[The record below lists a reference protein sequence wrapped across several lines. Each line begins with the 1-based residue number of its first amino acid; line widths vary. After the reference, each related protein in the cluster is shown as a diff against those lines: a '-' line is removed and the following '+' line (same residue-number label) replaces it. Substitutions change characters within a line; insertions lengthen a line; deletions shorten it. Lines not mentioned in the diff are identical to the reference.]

1 VDAWVV
7 FAVTAAAVIAGGSV
21 LARAADVIAG
31 RTGLG
36 RLWMGTIAVALVT
49 SLPEFVTDTA
59 AVRQGAVDL
68 AVGDLF
74 GSSMAN
80 MAILGAISLA
90 FPTRRLLQSVALE
103 NVLTA
108 SLAILLTV
116 FAAIFLTLPSHP
128 GLGSFGL
135 GPFLIAGGW
144 FAGMAALR
152 EVHSRGAAAHQ
163 HAPGEGRL
171 APALAA
177 FAVSAAVI
185 FAAGPFLAES
195 AVEIADET
203 GVGETFFGTLALAL
217 VTSLPELAV
226 CVTAV
231 QMGALDLAIGNLF
244 GSNAGNM
251 TILVALEIAYTDG
264 RVLESADPSQVTA
277 ALVAIALMT
286 FGIAAIVLKA
296 ERRRLPF
303 DVSAV
308 AILAGY
314 AAGMVAV
321 YTAST

>member
-1 VDAWVV
+1 VGAWVV
-7 FAVTAAAVIAGGSV
+7 FAVAAAAVIAGGSS
-21 LARAADVIAG
+21 LARAADVIAA

-36 RLWMGTIAVALVT
+36 RLWMGTIVVALVT

-108 SLAILLTV
+108 SLAILLTA

-128 GLGSFGL
+128 GFGSFGL

-152 EVHSRGAAAHQ
+152 EVHMRGSTHQ
-163 HAPGEGRL
+163 HAAGEGRL
-171 APALAA
+171 APAFGA
-177 FAVSAAVI
+177 FATSAAVI
-185 FAAGPFLAES
+185 FAAGPFLADS
-195 AVEIADET
+195 AAEIADLT

-226 CVTAV
+226 CITAV
-231 QMGALDLAIGNLF
+231 QMGALNLAIGNLF

-264 RVLESADPSQVTA
+264 RVLESADPSLVTP

-303 DVSAV
+303 DLSAA
-308 AILAGY
+308 AILVGY
-314 AAGMVAV
+314 AAGILAV
-321 YTAST
+321 YTGST